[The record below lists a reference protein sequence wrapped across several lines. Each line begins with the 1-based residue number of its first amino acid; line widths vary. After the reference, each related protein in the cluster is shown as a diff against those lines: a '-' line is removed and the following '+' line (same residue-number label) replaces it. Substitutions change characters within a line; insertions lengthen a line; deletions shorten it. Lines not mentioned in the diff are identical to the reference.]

1 MSNAIKIAVSGASGK
16 MGIEIINLINTTKN
30 LILNTA
36 FDQKDSP
43 HIGKIIKNAD
53 NNPIKI
59 NCDFNHQ
66 LKDDVFIDFTRPEA
80 TLEYVSYCVKHNV
93 SMVIG
98 TTGFNEI
105 QLKKIKS
112 ASNEI
117 PILVAP
123 NMSFGVNAT
132 MKLLEYATKIF
143 GKDHDIEI
151 IEAHH
156 KDKVDSPSGTAIK
169 MGEIIANTINKDR
182 SDIFTFNR
190 TSKEKKR
197 VDGEI
202 GFSCIRAGKI
212 IGDHTVL
219 FASDS
224 EILKIEHSALNR
236 STFASGAIK
245 AAEFIYDMS
254 PGFYNMYD
262 VIDFQIKK
270 HE

>member
-1 MSNAIKIAVSGASGK
+1 M
-16 MGIEIINLINTTKN
+16 
-30 LILNTA
+30 
-36 FDQKDSP
+36 
-43 HIGKIIKNAD
+43 
-53 NNPIKI
+53 
-59 NCDFNHQ
+59 
-66 LKDDVFIDFTRPEA
+66 FIDFTRPEA

-98 TTGFNEI
+98 TTGFNDI
-105 QLKKIKS
+105 QLKQIKS

-132 MKLLEYATKIF
+132 MRLLEYATKIF

-169 MGEIIANTINKDR
+169 MGEIIANTLNKDKN
-182 SDIFTFNR
+182 DIFTLNR
-190 TSKEKKR
+190 TNKEKKR

-202 GFSCIRAGKI
+202 GFSSIRAGKI

-224 EILKIEHSALNR
+224 EILKIEHNALNR

-245 AAEFIYDMS
+245 AAEFIYDKRS
-254 PGFYNMYD
+254 RFL
-262 VIDFQIKK
+262 
-270 HE
+270 

>member
-1 MSNAIKIAVSGASGK
+1 
-16 MGIEIINLINTTKN
+16 
-30 LILNTA
+30 
-36 FDQKDSP
+36 
-43 HIGKIIKNAD
+43 
-53 NNPIKI
+53 
-59 NCDFNHQ
+59 
-66 LKDDVFIDFTRPEA
+66 
-80 TLEYVSYCVKHNV
+80 
-93 SMVIG
+93 MVIG

-117 PILVAP
+117 PILFAP

-132 MKLLEYATKIF
+132 MRLLEYATKIF

-169 MGEIIANTINKDR
+169 LGEIIANTLNKAK

-190 TSKEKKR
+190 TNKEKKR

-202 GFSCIRAGKI
+202 GFSSIRAGKI

-236 STFASGAIK
+236 STFASGAVK
-245 AAEFIYDMS
+245 AAEFIYDKS
-254 PGFYNMYD
+254 PGFYNMND
-262 VIDFQIKK
+262 VIDFQINKY
-270 HE
+270 E

>member
-1 MSNAIKIAVSGASGK
+1 MSKAIKIGVSGASGK
-16 MGIEIINLINTTKN
+16 MGIEIIDLINKTKN
-30 LILNTA
+30 LILNSA
-36 FDQKDSP
+36 LEQKDSP
-43 HIGKIIKNAD
+43 HIGDKIKNVD
-53 NNPIKI
+53 NKSIEI
-59 NCDFNHQ
+59 NSDFNDQ

-80 TLEYVSYCVKHNV
+80 TLEYLSFCLKNNV
-93 SMVIG
+93 PMVIG
-98 TTGFNEI
+98 TTGFNDIE
-105 QLKKIKS
+105 LKQIKS
-112 ASNEI
+112 ASDEI
-117 PILVAP
+117 PILVSP

-132 MKLLEYATKIF
+132 MRLLEYATKIF

-169 MGEIIANTINKDR
+169 MGEVIANSLNKDKN
-182 SDIFTFNR
+182 DIFNLNR
-190 TSKEKKR
+190 SIKQKKR

-202 GFSCIRAGKI
+202 GFSSIRAGKI

-224 EILKIEHSALNR
+224 EIIKIEHNALDR

-245 AAEFIYDMS
+245 AAEFIYDKD
-254 PGFYNMYD
+254 PGLYNMYD

>member
-1 MSNAIKIAVSGASGK
+1 MSKAIKIGVSGASGK
-16 MGIEIINLINTTKN
+16 MGIEIIDLINKTKN
-30 LILNTA
+30 LILNSA
-36 FDQKDSP
+36 LEQKDSP
-43 HIGKIIKNAD
+43 HIGDKIKNAD
-53 NNPIKI
+53 NKSIEI
-59 NCDFNHQ
+59 NFDFNYQ
-66 LKDDVFIDFTRPEA
+66 SKDDVFIDFTRPEA
-80 TLEYVSYCVKHNV
+80 SLEYVSFCVKHNV
-93 SMVIG
+93 PMVIG
-98 TTGFNEI
+98 TTGFNDI
-105 QLKKIKS
+105 HLKQIKS

-132 MKLLEYATKIF
+132 MRLLEYATKIF

-169 MGEIIANTINKDR
+169 MGEVIANSLNKDKN
-182 SDIFTFNR
+182 DIFNLNR
-190 TSKEKKR
+190 SIKQKKR

-202 GFSCIRAGKI
+202 GFSSIRAGKI

-224 EILKIEHSALNR
+224 EIIKIEHNALNR

-245 AAEFIYDMS
+245 AAEFIYDKD
-254 PGFYNMYD
+254 PGLYNMYD